1 MDIRASYG
9 SDSPVEDCNPFVG
22 VYCAVTRK
30 DQKGKPEGGFYP
42 EECVDVATAI
52 DAYSKESAYM
62 QFKEDVKGRIKP
74 GHYADI
80 VILEEDIF
88 TIDPNKIKD
97 MLPYMT
103 IVGGKVVY
111 QKQA

>member
-1 MDIRASYG
+1 
-9 SDSPVEDCNPFVG
+9 
-22 VYCAVTRK
+22 
-30 DQKGKPEGGFYP
+30 
-42 EECVDVATAI
+42 
-52 DAYSKESAYM
+52 M